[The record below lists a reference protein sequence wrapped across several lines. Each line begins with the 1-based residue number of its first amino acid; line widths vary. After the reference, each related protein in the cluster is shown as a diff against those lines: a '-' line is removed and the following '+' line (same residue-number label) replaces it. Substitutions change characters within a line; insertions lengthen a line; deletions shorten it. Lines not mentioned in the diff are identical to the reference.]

1 MKDPSVPWRLQA
13 ASFFCGAAVMI
24 MELTGS
30 RLVAPFLGTSLIVW
44 TALIGV
50 IMMSLCLGNWIGG
63 HVADRR
69 PEAKILARVLMAA
82 ALVTALTALGAN
94 ALLAWASGASFS
106 LYAAAVVAALVAFAP
121 ASVLMGMCPPII
133 ARLAMCDVASSGA
146 TVGRL
151 SALNS
156 AGSILGT
163 FLGGFVL
170 ISFFPSGVILIGVA
184 AGLMALSLVVYAATW
199 RGILLLAALVGLSGW
214 TCAYG
219 LPMAPVGVHID
230 TRYNHISIVES
241 RMSDGR
247 RVRIMMTDPD
257 GAQSVMCVESP
268 TDLISDYTK
277 FYDLAFHFK
286 PDAKKILMLG
296 GGGWCVP
303 RHVLAER
310 DVSFDVVELDPGM
323 TEAARTYFGVPD
335 GPAVQIYHE
344 DARTFLARAARD
356 GLGPWDAVF
365 MDVFGSWYSI
375 PFHMATVEAAGR
387 VRDVLA
393 PDGVL
398 VVNVISALY
407 GPRSGVFHGIWS
419 AFSRA
424 FPKMMIFPASAPD
437 PRYAQARQNLM
448 IVALRSDEDPPVP
461 PAPEPGIARLLSHQW
476 IEPFVPDPRVPAF
489 TDAFA
494 PVERWALA
502 QGL

>member
-1 MKDPSVPWRLQA
+1 
-13 ASFFCGAAVMI
+13 
-24 MELTGS
+24 
-30 RLVAPFLGTSLIVW
+30 
-44 TALIGV
+44 
-50 IMMSLCLGNWIGG
+50 
-63 HVADRR
+63 
-69 PEAKILARVLMAA
+69 
-82 ALVTALTALGAN
+82 
-94 ALLAWASGASFS
+94 
-106 LYAAAVVAALVAFAP
+106 
-121 ASVLMGMCPPII
+121 
-133 ARLAMCDVASSGA
+133 
-146 TVGRL
+146 
-151 SALNS
+151 
-156 AGSILGT
+156 
-163 FLGGFVL
+163 
-170 ISFFPSGVILIGVA
+170 
-184 AGLMALSLVVYAATW
+184 
-199 RGILLLAALVGLSGW
+199 
-214 TCAYG
+214 
-219 LPMAPVGVHID
+219 PVGVHID

-448 IVALRSDEDPPVP
+448 IVALRSDADPPVP
-461 PAPEPGIARLLSHQW
+461 PVPEPGIARLLSHQW